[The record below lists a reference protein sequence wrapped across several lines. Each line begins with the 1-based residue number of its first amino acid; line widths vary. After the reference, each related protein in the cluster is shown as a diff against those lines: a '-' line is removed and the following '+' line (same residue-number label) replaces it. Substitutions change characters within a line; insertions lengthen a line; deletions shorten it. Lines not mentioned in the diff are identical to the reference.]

1 LIKRKR
7 YQMRKTV
14 LVLGFLLAAPLATH
28 ADPYKWCA
36 VYGGYGGTRESCYYM
51 TVAQCQ
57 ASVSGVGG
65 FCKPSPWYDGR
76 PVVTP
81 EDRAAMPHR
90 ARHRAKRQTSY

>member
-1 LIKRKR
+1 
-7 YQMRKTV
+7 MRQTV
-14 LVLGFLLAAPLATH
+14 LVVGFLFAAPLAAH

-36 VYGGYGGTRESCYYM
+36 VYGGYSDSRESCYYM
-51 TVAQCQ
+51 TQAQCL

-81 EDRAAMPHR
+81 EDRTAMPHR
-90 ARHRAKRQTSY
+90 AHRAKRKSSY